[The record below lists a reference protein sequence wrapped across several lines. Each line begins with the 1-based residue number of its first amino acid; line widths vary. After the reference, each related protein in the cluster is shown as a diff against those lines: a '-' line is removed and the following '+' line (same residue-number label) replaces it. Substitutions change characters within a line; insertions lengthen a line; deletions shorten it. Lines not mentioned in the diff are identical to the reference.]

1 MTDDNLLSK
10 RMTDDNLL
18 SKRMTDNN
26 LLLERMMDDKPA
38 FPARMPD
45 AIKALRERFRNH
57 TPGLMDAQRA
67 YAVLCPLI
75 DAPDGPEL
83 LFEVRAAGIRQGGE
97 VCFPGGRIE
106 PGETPLQCALRETEE
121 ELSIPRDYITPLGR
135 MDFICNQRGFLL
147 HPVPGLLHAEGLRY
161 LRASAAEVSETFTAP
176 LSFFRDTPPEL
187 YAYELVPRPPE
198 GFPYDKVGVA
208 SDYPWAPGKV
218 HVPVW
223 YWRGHAIW
231 GMTARI
237 TAYLVRGL

>member
-10 RMTDDNLL
+10 RMTDGNLL

-26 LLLERMMDDKPA
+26 LLSKRMSTE
-38 FPARMPD
+38 
-45 AIKALRERFRNH
+45 IETLRERFRNH

-97 VCFPGGRIE
+97 VCFPGGRME
-106 PGETPLQCALRETEE
+106 PGETPLECALRETEE

-147 HPVPGLLHAEGLRY
+147 HPVPGLLQAEGLRY
-161 LRASAAEVSETFTAP
+161 LQASAAEVSETFTAP
-176 LSFFRDTPPEL
+176 LSFFRETPPEL
-187 YAYELVPRPPE
+187 YAYELAPRPPA

-218 HVPVW
+218 QAPVW